1 MDFEE
6 HSERALARILR
17 NKTAPLSPSP
27 GLRPSAYAA
36 MLDMGSA
43 HNYLAHHGAEQ
54 FFLGLLRSF
63 SMTPGE
69 RKEIESAA
77 RYFSVR
83 SKRLK
88 LPSEGWESKFAE
100 HWQKLERMYSLA
112 RKIIVRG
119 EACRDDQFCTA
130 RCFRIVNTGG
140 FPLQTMQAVQKVIDR
155 AAEVLDESGFG
166 ALCYG
171 DVNVT
176 NTVMRNSRVL
186 AFYMPSDDRMYVRA
200 NLRGVEGAAI
210 ETVIHELGHRLD
222 SKFMDA
228 DDRIPVRALYRSFQ
242 SADRGN
248 EPRVEGGSMPNVG
261 DIFEHKG
268 ERFRVERVGRD
279 RLGRYDREMVFM
291 RGVDPELAK
300 ATIVLSVDGW
310 RLRHGG
316 REVIP
321 KSAFP
326 TAYSK
331 NDLSEFFAEM
341 FAYALLDK
349 LTPEQ
354 AAGFSPIL
362 ERLAEKLA
370 GLEKKASGMAAGRRR
385 VAARRR

>member
-1 MDFEE
+1 VDFEE
-6 HSERALARILR
+6 HSELATARILR
-17 NKTAPLSPSP
+17 NKNAPLSPAP

-63 SMTPGE
+63 SMTPAE

-83 SKRLK
+83 SKRIK
-88 LPSEGWESKFAE
+88 LPSEGWEEKYRE
-100 HWQKLERMYSLA
+100 HWQKLERMYALA
-112 RKIIVRG
+112 RKIVVRG

-140 FPLQTMQAVQKVIDR
+140 FDLKTMQAVQKVIDR

-176 NTVMRNSRVL
+176 NTVMRSSRVL
-186 AFYMPSDDRMYVRA
+186 AFYMLGDDRMYVRA

-222 SKFMDA
+222 NKFMSA
-228 DDRIPVRALYRSFQ
+228 DERIPVRALYRTFQ
-242 SADRGN
+242 NADRGN
-248 EPRVEGGSMPNVG
+248 EPRVEGGSMPSPG

-268 ERFRVERVGRD
+268 EKFRVERVASGFD
-279 RLGRYDREMVFM
+279 GKPVMVYM
-291 RGVDPELAK
+291 RGIDPELARV
-300 ATIVLSVDGW
+300 TIKLSVDGW
-310 RLRHGG
+310 RTRHGG
-316 REVIP
+316 RVVTP
-321 KSAFP
+321 PSAFP
-326 TAYSK
+326 TAYSQK
-331 NDLSEFFAEM
+331 DVSEFFAEM
-341 FAYALLDK
+341 FAFALLDK

-362 ERLAEKLA
+362 EMLAEKLA
-370 GLEKKASGMAAGRRR
+370 GLGKKASGMATGRR
-385 VAARRR
+385 VAARR